1 MDNYIGIGILV
12 IVLIAYLLFFKEKL
26 IKWEERNSIEKSNS
40 TKLIIVLVAGII
52 LLIYQMIKSH

>member
-1 MDNYIGIGILV
+1 MNDYISIGILV

-40 TKLIIVLVAGII
+40 IRLTIIMIIGII
-52 LLIYQMIKSH
+52 LLIYQKFKN